1 MKSFLD
7 STSLLKPE
15 SSILFP
21 ISTNPT
27 FQDDSFVSEWILIE
41 PPKSLYFQYLISNFL
56 SWTAPKLVLCS
67 KLQSLISLISST
79 NHGFEIS
86 QIMDTRKPVLK
97 TFNWQT
103 RQKRLYFQ
111 SHINILKLQ
120 EKKQI
125 GYPELR
131 VEDMTT
137 GDIRNMM
144 VIDLPKPKLNLV
156 AAFNLFLMI
165 IHGFLFLLT
174 ATWNNDYGSLTWF
187 SFHRRTTF
195 KLSWELSHTRVQNF
209 IWLTF
214 MMIKKNL
221 EQLSNKD

>member
-67 KLQSLISLISST
+67 KLQSRISLISST

-86 QIMDTRKPVLK
+86 QFMDTGKPVLK

-103 RQKRLYFQ
+103 RQKRLYVQ
-111 SHINILKLQ
+111 SQINILKLQ
-120 EKKQI
+120 EEKTNWLPQTEGR
-125 GYPELR
+125 GY
-131 VEDMTT
+131 D
-137 GDIRNMM
+137 
-144 VIDLPKPKLNLV
+144 
-156 AAFNLFLMI
+156 
-165 IHGFLFLLT
+165 
-174 ATWNNDYGSLTWF
+174 
-187 SFHRRTTF
+187 HRRYTQYDGNRFT
-195 KLSWELSHTRVQNF
+195 KT
-209 IWLTF
+209 
-214 MMIKKNL
+214 
-221 EQLSNKD
+221 

>member
-1 MKSFLD
+1 
-7 STSLLKPE
+7 
-15 SSILFP
+15 
-21 ISTNPT
+21 
-27 FQDDSFVSEWILIE
+27 
-41 PPKSLYFQYLISNFL
+41 
-56 SWTAPKLVLCS
+56 
-67 KLQSLISLISST
+67 
-79 NHGFEIS
+79 
-86 QIMDTRKPVLK
+86 
-97 TFNWQT
+97 
-103 RQKRLYFQ
+103 
-111 SHINILKLQ
+111 
-120 EKKQI
+120 
-125 GYPELR
+125 
-131 VEDMTT
+131 MTT
-137 GDIRNMM
+137 GDIRNKM

-221 EQLSNKD
+221 EQLSNEDLNAFAATFSTLYDRSRKLHFPTYAYFLIATVFKNVWRLERSGAKLKKKMFWSHELEAPLVAAGISGHWRHRHHITSLITIQQGLRSH